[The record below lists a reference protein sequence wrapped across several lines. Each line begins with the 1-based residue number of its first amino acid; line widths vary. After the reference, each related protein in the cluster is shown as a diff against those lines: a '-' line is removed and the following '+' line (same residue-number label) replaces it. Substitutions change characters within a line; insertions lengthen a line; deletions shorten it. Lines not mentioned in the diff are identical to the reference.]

1 MKIKEFFDNIEK
13 DNEFDAYSKALF
25 SLGTSLTL
33 ATVMFLALIGRLFLH
48 PEPLL
53 TYPYDYAEFTI
64 LPILGVLTVY
74 TYLKSKQLYA
84 LLSDGMTIA
93 LARKVEKN

>member
-1 MKIKEFFDNIEK
+1 MTIKSIFDKIEK
-13 DNEFDAYSKALF
+13 DNVFDAYSKALY

-33 ATVMFLALIGRLFLH
+33 SLIMFLGLVGRLLVH

-53 TYPYDYAEFTI
+53 TYPYDYAEFTF

-74 TYLKSKQLYA
+74 TFLKSKDLYA
-84 LLSDGMTIA
+84 ILSDESTF
-93 LARKVEKN
+93 ARVYKAETK